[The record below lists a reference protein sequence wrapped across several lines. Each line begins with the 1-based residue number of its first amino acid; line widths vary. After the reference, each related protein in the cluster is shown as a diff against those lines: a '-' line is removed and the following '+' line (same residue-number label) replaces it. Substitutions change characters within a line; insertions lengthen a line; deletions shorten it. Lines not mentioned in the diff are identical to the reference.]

1 MARTAPIMPFLRPLS
16 LPRPATVR
24 HFLRFSTSTS
34 CREAA
39 AAAEP
44 SAQTAVREDP
54 NLVASRTADE
64 AYPPRSMYS
73 NPRPKESRAS
83 RRTAHPTKERH
94 YPTRRPSHH
103 QPAPVK
109 LIPDPVT
116 PLPETQSA
124 PNLPYFVSR
133 SSSNNLPIY
142 HLRKRGGNL
151 KMTRIKNIDGDKM
164 ALKGELCKVLNVKKD
179 EVAINST
186 TGHINLKG
194 HFKPQIETFLRERR
208 F

>member
-1 MARTAPIMPFLRPLS
+1 MANTVPIMPFLRPLS

-24 HFLRFSTSTS
+24 HFLRFSTSTP

-39 AAAEP
+39 AAET
-44 SAQTAVREDP
+44 QTAVREDP

-116 PLPETQSA
+116 LLPETQSA

-164 ALKGELCKVLNVKKD
+164 VLKGELCKVLNVKKD

-194 HFKPQIETFLRERR
+194 HFKSQIETFLRERR

>member
-1 MARTAPIMPFLRPLS
+1 MASATPMLSFLRPLG

-24 HFLRFSTSTS
+24 HFLRYSTSTP

-39 AAAEP
+39 AATSSYTP
-44 SAQTAVREDP
+44 PREDA
-54 NLVASRTADE
+54 NLIASRTADE
-64 AYPPRSMYS
+64 AYPPRSMRS
-73 NPRPKESRAS
+73 QPRPKESRAS
-83 RRTAHPTKERH
+83 RRSAHPTKERH

-103 QPAPVK
+103 QPDVPK
-109 LIPDPVT
+109 LIPDPVE
-116 PLPETQSA
+116 PLPEAESA
-124 PNLPYFVSR
+124 PNLAYFVSR

-164 ALKGELCKVLNVKKD
+164 ILKGELCRILNVKKD
-179 EVAINST
+179 DVAINSV

-194 HFKPQIETFLRERR
+194 HWKPKIETFLRERR